1 MARGGAAAMF
11 AVGGF
16 GVGGGFP
23 PSGGGGACWIRLVP
37 ELLLVGSALVVGFL
51 QVAGVVLAELGLTLV
66 PKKVAWN

>member
-1 MARGGAAAMF
+1 LLWVDLVWVVDFLLVVEVVPAG
-11 AVGGF
+11 
-16 GVGGGFP
+16 
-23 PSGGGGACWIRLVP
+23 SGLVP